1 MDALG
6 GNCKTTLII
15 NCAPE
20 ARHLSETLS
29 TLRFGDRAKNI
40 KNKVK
45 VNEEL
50 GAEELKRR
58 LVIVTAERDELR
70 IKLESK
76 GINDDIPTNAEHK
89 HEEEQED
96 HVNEDGMYTTN
107 VNHSSLLDA
116 LQTRITD
123 LEEEI
128 DVLHHQNEKLSNEK
142 ISLETENDN
151 LKASVVEI
159 ETQMVNKSIHFDIEI
174 LYVL

>member
-1 MDALG
+1 M
-6 GNCKTTLII
+6 II

-50 GAEELKRR
+50 GTEELKRR
-58 LVIVTAERDELR
+58 LAIVTAERDALS

-76 GINDDIPTNAEHK
+76 SAKDDLPTSAEHTND
-89 HEEEQED
+89 EERED
-96 HVNEDGMYTTN
+96 HADEDGRYTTHI
-107 VNHSSLLDA
+107 NHSSLLDA

-128 DVLHHQNEKLSNEK
+128 DVLHHQNEKMLNEK

-159 ETQMVNKSIHFDIEI
+159 ETQMVNTSISFNLEI
-174 LYVL
+174 LCVL